1 MAENSTHVL
10 ARYISDAIAAE
21 KHSETQLRSYADET
35 LDDSEVQMLFLGHAD
50 ETYVQRQRLTDRL
63 QELGGEPPNLNGV
76 SAQLFAWATRTA
88 TAKQRPEERIVQNLI
103 AAFSMERGECALY
116 ESLRQAARVVDDK
129 ETEALALRIQ
139 AEESNAAERVWHFLP
154 SRSKI
159 AYNMSTVGEV
169 DPSVETRT
177 GEDQILLDS

>member
-1 MAENSTHVL
+1 MAENSTDVL
-10 ARYISDAIAAE
+10 MRHISDVILAE

-35 LDDSEVQMLFLGHAD
+35 VDDSEVQMLFLGHAD

-63 QELGGEPPNLNGV
+63 QELGGEAPSLTGA
-76 SAQLFAWATRTA
+76 SGRTFDWVPQ
-88 TAKQRPEERIVQNLI
+88 TTSSKQRPEERIVQNLI

-116 ESLRQAARVVDDK
+116 ESLRQAARVAGDR

-139 AEESNAAERVWHFLP
+139 AEESSASERVWHFLP

-159 AYNMSTVGEV
+159 AYNISTVGEV
-169 DPSVETRT
+169 DPSVETKT